1 VNTDFGGVVMSKEM
15 SDWCSVQLKKLNGTE
30 DLTLVHFCMTLNS
43 AAEIKEYLVQY
54 LGSSQPVRLL
64 FFYFILFMIRNYLF
78 NLFLYLICIYI
89 YYYYYLK

>member
-30 DLTLVHFCMTLNS
+30 DLALIHFCMTLNS

-54 LGSSQPVRLL
+54 
-64 FFYFILFMIRNYLF
+64 IIKIRR
-78 NLFLYLICIYI
+78 
-89 YYYYYLK
+89 